1 MILSYIV
8 DDLLKYPIVRNVL
21 KNRFNMSN
29 RLITKLKNNKLIFLN
44 NKTTYL
50 DAKLSMGDIIS
61 CSLDICE
68 ESENIIPIKMDLD
81 INYED
86 DCLIVINK
94 PPHIAVH
101 PSISHYENSLSNG
114 VKYYFNSIGL
124 KKKIR
129 PVNRLD
135 RDTTGLVIFA
145 KNEYIQESLIRQMML
160 NKFYKEYIAIL
171 DGIVNPD
178 KGIIDAPIG
187 RKESSIIE
195 RCINENGSPA
205 ITNYEIVSLF
215 NNMSLVKFVLKTG
228 RTHQIRVHSQFIG
241 HSIIGDTLY
250 GNSSSLINRQALH
263 CYRLIFNHPIKNKK
277 IELVAPIPDDFQ
289 NILNKNV

>member
-1 MILSYIV
+1 MILNYIV

-29 RLITKLKNNKLIFLN
+29 RLISKLKSNKLIFLN
-44 NKTTYL
+44 NKMTYL
-50 DAKLSMGDIIS
+50 DKKLSLGDIVS

-81 INYED
+81 IIYED
-86 DCLIVINK
+86 DCLLAINK

-101 PSISHYENSLSNG
+101 PSILHYENSLSNG

-187 RKESSIIE
+187 RKENSIIE

-205 ITNYEIVSLF
+205 ITNYEVVSLF

-250 GNSSSLINRQALH
+250 GNSSLLINRQALH

-277 IELVAPIPDDFQ
+277 IELVSPIPDDFQ
-289 NILNKNV
+289 NVLNKNV